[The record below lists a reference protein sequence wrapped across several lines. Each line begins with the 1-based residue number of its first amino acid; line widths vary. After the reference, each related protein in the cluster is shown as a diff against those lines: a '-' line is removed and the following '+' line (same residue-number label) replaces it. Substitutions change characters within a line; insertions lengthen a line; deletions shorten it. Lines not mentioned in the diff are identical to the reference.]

1 MSSHEAG
8 SLHAQGQAPAWL
20 EVPEDVNALLT
31 PIWPATAFKPD
42 QVGDAAA
49 KGVLQVG
56 GLTVAQ
62 IAEQV
67 GTPAY
72 VIDETDFRSRAQA
85 FAAEFERAFAHLA
98 GAHVHYAAKSLIT
111 VGIAGWL
118 AQDGLAVDVC
128 SGGELEIVLRGGILP
143 QRITFHGSN
152 KSDEELAQAM
162 DLGVDLIVIDSLAE
176 IDQVARLAAAG
187 GWEPPVMLR
196 CSIGIEAHTHEFI
209 ATSHED
215 QKFGLSVADGSAMAG
230 VRRVLEHPALR
241 LRGIHT
247 HIGSQIFD
255 TEAFRH
261 AISRMARL
269 TAQIEREHDLVLPE
283 LGLGGGFGV
292 PYTTGHDPAG
302 PAEIADGMAG
312 YLERECRAE
321 GIAVP
326 HVTVEPGR
334 AIAGPAG
341 ITLYTVGT
349 VKPVTLDGGFTRL
362 YVSVDGGMS
371 DNIRTALY
379 GADYSAT
386 LASRYS
392 TAPPQLARVVGK
404 HCESGDIVVKD
415 EYLPAD
421 IAAGDL
427 LAVPVTG
434 AYCHSMS
441 SNYNAIR
448 RPPIV
453 SVKDGLLTVLVRR
466 ESMDDLLARDLYA

>member
-1 MSSHEAG
+1 
-8 SLHAQGQAPAWL
+8 LHAQGRAPAWL
-20 EVPEDVNALLT
+20 EVPQDVNALLQ
-31 PIWPATAFKPD
+31 PIWPGSAHKPPAD
-42 QVGDAAA
+42 SI
-49 KGVLQVG
+49 LRVG
-56 GLTVAQ
+56 GLTVQ
-62 IAEQV
+62 EIAAQV

-72 VIDETDFRSRAQA
+72 VLDEADFRGRAKA
-85 FAAEFERAFAHLA
+85 FADAFAEAFSPLE
-98 GAHVHYAAKSLIT
+98 GAHVHYAAKALIT
-111 VGIAGWL
+111 VGIARWL
-118 AQDGLAVDVC
+118 AEDGLSVDVC
-128 SGGELEIVLRGGILP
+128 SGGELEVVMRGGIPP

-152 KSDEELAQAM
+152 KSDAELIQAM
-162 DLGVDLIVIDSLAE
+162 EVGVDLIAIDSLAE
-176 IDQVARLAAAG
+176 IARVAQVADEGDFR
-187 GWEPPVMLR
+187 PNVMLR

-215 QKFGLSVADGSAMAG
+215 QKFGLSAADGSVEEG
-230 VRRVLEHPALR
+230 VRRVSSHPRLN
-241 LRGIHT
+241 LRGLHT

-255 TEAFRH
+255 ARAFRQ
-261 AISRMARL
+261 AVQRMADL
-269 TAQIEREHDLVLPE
+269 TVSLEREHRVCFPE

-292 PYTTGHDPAG
+292 AYTTGHDPLE
-302 PAEIADGMAG
+302 PAEIAARMAEHVEHEFKA
-312 YLERECRAE
+312 ERL
-321 GIAVP
+321 AVP

-349 VKPVTLDGGFTRL
+349 VKPVSLDGGFTRL

-386 LASRYS
+386 LASRRS
-392 TAPPQLARVVGK
+392 SAPPRLARVVGK

-421 IAAGDL
+421 IAAGDI

-441 SNYNAIR
+441 SNYNSVP
-448 RPPIV
+448 RPPVV
-453 SVKDGLLTVLVRR
+453 SVQDGLLTVLLRR
-466 ESMDDLLARDLYA
+466 ETMTDLLARDLYA